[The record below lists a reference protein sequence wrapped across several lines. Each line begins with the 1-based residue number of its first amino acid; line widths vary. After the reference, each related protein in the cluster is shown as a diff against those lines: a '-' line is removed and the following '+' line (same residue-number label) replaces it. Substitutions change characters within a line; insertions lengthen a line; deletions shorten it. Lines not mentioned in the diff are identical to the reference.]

1 MKGIIKF
8 LEKAHIE
15 YEQKEW
21 CDSYFGPVFSIPGIL
36 LTFDFGDSEFS
47 QKMILFERYIQRKRS
62 YIALKWRFGYGWSY
76 RIMKMEDH
84 LRYEE
89 YEKRKLL
96 AIEAFWKTK
105 HS

>member
-1 MKGIIKF
+1 MKGIIEF

-15 YEQKEW
+15 YEQKKW
-21 CDSYFGPVFSIPGIL
+21 CDSYFDSVFSIPGIL
-36 LTFDFGDSEFS
+36 LTFDYSDPKFF
-47 QKMILFERYIQRKRS
+47 QKMMSFEKYMQRKKS
-62 YIALKWRFGYGWSY
+62 FVTLKWRFGYGCSY